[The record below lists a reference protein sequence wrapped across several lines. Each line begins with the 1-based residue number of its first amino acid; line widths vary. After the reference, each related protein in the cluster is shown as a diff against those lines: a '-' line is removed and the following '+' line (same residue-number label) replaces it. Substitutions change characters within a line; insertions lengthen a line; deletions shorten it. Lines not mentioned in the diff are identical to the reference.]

1 MLSILKHAD
10 VEVSYP
16 DIQFWNRASDPV
28 LARDPFSSL
37 MWVLFCLPCQF
48 IFCNE
53 SLLSLVHVF
62 YAVTISQVC
71 YHLSLTILVISLFYQ
86 KNIISILQN
95 VVMQAVLSC
104 CGKLQ
109 SKVDE
114 LGFSDSL
121 ISDISKLL
129 GEFGS
134 AQEYFVSNYVDP
146 SCDIKDMI
154 RRLSFPYLRRCALL
168 WKLQNSTVPPPFTD
182 RDRVLDRSSHGI
194 SDMMDSSDD
203 VLSDLKEI
211 QEVEKMFKI
220 PSLDVILKD
229 QVLRSLAL
237 KWFHHF
243 FKEFEIHRFQR
254 VLHSTP
260 AVPFKLM
267 RLPHLYQDLLQRFV
281 KRVIHLIRY

>member
-1 MLSILKHAD
+1 MLVNSVFSWKH
-10 VEVSYP
+10 
-16 DIQFWNRASDPV
+16 IF
-28 LARDPFSSL
+28 F
-37 MWVLFCLPCQF
+37 LFQY
-48 IFCNE
+48 
-53 SLLSLVHVF
+53 V
-62 YAVTISQVC
+62 
-71 YHLSLTILVISLFYQ
+71 VI
-86 KNIISILQN
+86 
-95 VVMQAVLSC
+95 QAVLSC

-109 SKVDE
+109 SKVNE

-134 AQEYFVSNYVDP
+134 AQEYFVSNYIDP

-168 WKLQNSTVPPPFTD
+168 WKLLNSTVPPPFSD
-182 RDRVLDRSSHGI
+182 RDHVLARSSHGI
-194 SDMMDSSDD
+194 SDVMDSSDD
-203 VLSDLKEI
+203 ALSDLKEI

-229 QVLRSLAL
+229 EVLRSLVL

-243 FKEFEIHRFQR
+243 SKEFEVHRFQH
-254 VLHSTP
+254 VLYSTP

-267 RLPHLYQDLLQRFV
+267 RLPYLYQDLLQRFV
-281 KRVIHLIRY
+281 KRVIHLICY